1 LGVSADELQGR
12 VLITRV
18 SPDGPADRAGLQPG
32 DIILAVGDD
41 AVSSQSEFYQKLWA
55 RSKAG
60 DEITLKVLQGGDINT
75 VKVRSIDRQ
84 QYFRPRTTI

>member
-1 LGVSADELQGR
+1 
-12 VLITRV
+12 
-18 SPDGPADRAGLQPG
+18 
-32 DIILAVGDD
+32 
-41 AVSSQSEFYQKLWA
+41 VSSQSEFYQKLWA